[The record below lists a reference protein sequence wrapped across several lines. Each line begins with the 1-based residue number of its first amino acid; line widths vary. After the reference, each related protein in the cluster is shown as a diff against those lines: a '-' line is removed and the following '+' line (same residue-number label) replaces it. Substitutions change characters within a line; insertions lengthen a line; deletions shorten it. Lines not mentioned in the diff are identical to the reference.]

1 MTVVVGLDPDIHGA
15 VSILDFKNLTAE
27 AYHLPTEGVYFK
39 SRNKHLNR
47 LADGPLAEMF
57 LQLFSNPKILPSYI
71 FVEEALAFQKDSPT
85 AMLTNGKSHGKI
97 TMGASMG
104 ALMTNTSCSVK
115 TISPLEW
122 KGGFGL
128 IFPDLSYRLKKVKAV
143 EFATE
148 MFPNQAHLWK
158 RVKDTSLAEA
168 MLIALYGAI
177 QAETPLPKGA
187 KPTHAF
193 KNPLKPL
200 LSCLTS

>member
-1 MTVVVGLDPDIHGA
+1 MVVVGVDPDIKGA
-15 VSILDFKNLTAE
+15 IAILDFKNLTAE

-39 SRNKHLNR
+39 ARRKHLER
-47 LADGPLAEMF
+47 IADGPLASMF
-57 LQLFSNPKILPSYI
+57 LELFEIPPTHVFI
-71 FVEEALAFQKDSPT
+71 EEALAFQKDSPS

-104 ALMTNTSCSVK
+104 ALVADAGCVIQ

-122 KGGFGL
+122 KSGFGL

-158 RVKDTSLAEA
+158 KVMDTSLAEA

-177 QAETPLPKGA
+177 KAKIPLPLPLTKGA

-200 LSCLTS
+200 LPCLIS